1 MYILLKKY
9 WNFSLRQQLKMQ
21 LNWQQWS
28 MSILCLCFLKISV
41 GNVEFLSITKQKQTK
56 KKSMIENL
64 VAIWGNGPQQRKTTT
79 TKKSPQKL
87 VTKNNKKIH

>member
-64 VAIWGNGPQQRKTTT
+64 VLFGGMGHNNEKQRQQ
-79 TKKSPQKL
+79 
-87 VTKNNKKIH
+87 KNPHKN

>member
-64 VAIWGNGPQQRKTTT
+64 VLFGGMGHNNEKQQ
-79 TKKSPQKL
+79 QKNPH
-87 VTKNNKKIH
+87 KN